1 MYRLLIVD
9 DEPLEREGLELMI
22 SRSMPN
28 QFQFEQA
35 ENGRIAIEKSIE
47 YQPHI
52 IFMDI
57 KMPGI
62 QGLEAV
68 SVIKQKLPDTK
79 IFIVTAYDYFTY
91 AQEAISL
98 GVKDYILKP
107 AKREHIISLLQ
118 KMTSEIEE
126 DHKKRLQELESIE
139 NLSLIRPLTEN
150 ECTLMLMFNTVQE
163 LNVNQLSRILGFE
176 IEVGYAN
183 VIKFPKEILQD
194 EKEQRRIYE
203 CVRHFMK
210 SSRDCLVSPVVD
222 GQLVVFIPVESNQ
235 EENHQKL
242 VLYEDALKTIEYIEN
257 QTSYKTLIGIGS
269 VKQGIEGLRQSYNE
283 AFNASVECD
292 DLTRVRLFSEKFSLS
307 ISDEEK
313 QTLIENFRKAD
324 LEELLNQF
332 KQLFEGFINHDVTQV
347 RAELSSLF
355 NEIVQSLRN
364 SSIEVEKFHIPD
376 IDEIDQLR
384 KIVEQQI
391 INLVTKVEREKEI
404 KMNHMMV
411 LAREYIAHHFIEDI
425 SLEQVANYLKL
436 NSFYFSKLFKKQ
448 TGETFSDYLMN
459 MRINKAIQLME
470 KRELSLKEICY
481 QVGYNDPNYFSRVFK
496 KCTNESPKEFRK
508 KILMNL

>member
-22 SRSMPN
+22 NRSMPN

-107 AKREHIISLLQ
+107 AKKDHIISLLQ
-118 KMTSEIEE
+118 KMIDEIED
-126 DHKKRLQELESIE
+126 DHKKRSQELEAIE

-150 ECTLMLMFNTVQE
+150 EYTLMLMFNTVQE
-163 LNVNQLSRILGFE
+163 LNMTQLSGILGFE
-176 IEVGYAN
+176 IKLGYAS
-183 VIKFPKEILQD
+183 VIKLPKEIIQND
-194 EKEQRRIYE
+194 KEQRRIYE
-203 CVRHFMK
+203 CVRHFIK
-210 SSRDCLVSPVVD
+210 SSRDCLISPVVD
-222 GQLVVFIPVESNQ
+222 GQLVIFIPVQPNREDDLEIYQ
-235 EENHQKL
+235 E
-242 VLYEDALKTIEYIEN
+242 ALKTIEYIEN
-257 QTSYKTLIGIGS
+257 QTGYKTVIGIGS
-269 VKQGIEGLRQSYNE
+269 LKQEFEGLRQSYNE
-283 AFNASVECD
+283 AMQAGLECD
-292 DLTRVRLFSEKFSLS
+292 ELTRVKLFSANFSLS

-313 QTLIENFRKAD
+313 QILIDSFRKAD
-324 LEELLNQF
+324 LEEVMNQF
-332 KQLFEGFINHDVTQV
+332 NHLYERFTNYHVTQV
-347 RAELSSLF
+347 RTELNALLNQIF
-355 NEIVQSLRN
+355 QSLRN

-376 IDEIDQLR
+376 IDDLNQLK

-391 INLVTKVEREKEI
+391 INLITKIDREKEI

-436 NSFYFSKLFKKQ
+436 NPVYFSKLFKKQ

-459 MRINKAIQLME
+459 LRIKKAKQLME
-470 KRELSLKEICY
+470 NRELNLKEICY

-496 KCTNESPKEFRK
+496 KCTNESPKEYRK
-508 KILMNL
+508 KVLMTI

>member
-22 SRSMPN
+22 KRSMPN
-28 QFQFEQA
+28 QFQIEQA

-79 IFIVTAYDYFTY
+79 TIIVTAYDYFTY

-98 GVKDYILKP
+98 GVKEYILKP
-107 AKREHIISLLQ
+107 AKKDQIISLLQ
-118 KMTSEIEE
+118 KMISEIED
-126 DHKKRLQELESIE
+126 DHKKRLQELKSIE

-163 LNVNQLSRILGFE
+163 LNVSQLSEILGFE
-176 IEVGYAN
+176 INLGYAS
-183 VIKFPKEILQD
+183 VIKLPKEIVQN

-203 CVRHFMK
+203 CVKHFMK
-210 SSRDCLVSPVVD
+210 SSRVCLVSPIVD
-222 GQLVVFIPVESNQ
+222 GQLATFIPVQLKQ
-235 EENHQKL
+235 EDLQKP
-242 VLYEDALKTIEYIEN
+242 VLYQDALKTIEYIEN
-257 QTSYKTLIGIGS
+257 QTGYKTMIGIGS
-269 VKQGIEGLRQSYNE
+269 LKLGVEGLRQSYKE
-283 AFNASVECD
+283 ALYASLECEE
-292 DLTRVRLFSEKFSLS
+292 LTRVCLFSEKFTLS

-313 QTLIENFRKAD
+313 QILIDSFRKAD
-324 LEELLNQF
+324 LEDVLNQFNNLFERFMKYDVKQVRTELHSLLNQ
-332 KQLFEGFINHDVTQV
+332 
-347 RAELSSLF
+347 S
-355 NEIVQSLRN
+355 VQFLRN

-376 IDEIDQLR
+376 LDDISQL
-384 KIVEQQI
+384 KKAVEQQI
-391 INLVTKVEREKEI
+391 VNLITKIDREKEI
-404 KMNHMMV
+404 KMNHMMI

-436 NSFYFSKLFKKQ
+436 NPFYFSKLFKKQ
-448 TGETFSDYLMN
+448 TGETFSDYLTN
-459 MRINKAIQLME
+459 MRINKAKQLME
-470 KRELSLKEICY
+470 KSELSLKEICY

-496 KCTNESPKEFRK
+496 KCTNESPKEYRK
-508 KILMNL
+508 TLLRNL